1 MIKMGAIDIF
11 KIMKTHPEKR
21 TIEEIL
27 YLSYYLTEK
36 VAFFKNEDFLD
47 KEFMISVAEKVKFEK
62 YEEYDVIMLK
72 GDVGDKMY
80 ISIQGTFGVYLDKSE
95 FLQNDPVAVIPE
107 YTAIGERALKNQ
119 NDVRTATVM
128 CLDEG

>member
-62 YEEYDVIMLK
+62 YEQYDVIMLK

-107 YTAIGERALKNQ
+107 YTAIGERALKN
-119 NDVRTATVM
+119 
-128 CLDEG
+128 